1 MFDENSNNFMAAIN
15 HLMNV
20 KDSRWLQLEVCR
32 EYQRGQCSR
41 SDQECKFA
49 HPPANVEVQNGRVT
63 ACYDSIKGRCQREN
77 PKCKYFHPP
86 QHLKDQ
92 LLINGKNNLAVKN
105 MLMSQLS
112 ANPLATAAATVAP
125 PTQMINPLAFAG
137 QAAYVPGVTPGAYPF
152 GYTLNPAAAALYPQ
166 LVQTATPEAIPVGS
180 MIAQSQTHVPAQS
193 PVSQFAAVQQQ
204 VATANNINN
213 QSASATGKQRN
224 DRIEALQ
231 QQQQAIKRPALEKSG
246 IPVYQPVN
254 FAVAAGGM
262 PVNAQPYHQ
271 LATLPGMQPNTY
283 IPAISFA
290 GHPTGLP
297 RFQAGSL

>member
-41 SDQECKFA
+41 TDHECKFA
-49 HPPANVEVQNGRVT
+49 HPPAHVEVQNGRVT

-112 ANPLATAAATVAP
+112 VNPMANAAAAAP
-125 PTQMINPLAFAG
+125 ATQLINPLAFAG
-137 QAAYVPGVTPGAYPF
+137 QAAYVPGVTAAAYPF
-152 GYTLNPAAAALYPQ
+152 GYALNPSAAALYPQ
-166 LVQTATPEAIPVGS
+166 LVQAASPEAIPVGS
-180 MIAQSQTHVPAQS
+180 MIAQSQNQVAAQS
-193 PVSQFAAVQQQ
+193 PVSHLATVQQM
-204 VATANNINN
+204 TANSINN
-213 QSASATGKQRN
+213 QNASATGKQRN

-231 QQQQAIKRPALEKSG
+231 QQQAIKRPAMEKSG

-254 FAVAAGGM
+254 FAVTAGGI
-262 PVNAQPYHQ
+262 PVSAQHYHQ
-271 LATLPGMQPNTY
+271 LAALQGMQTNAY
-283 IPAISFA
+283 IPTISFA

-297 RFQAGSL
+297 RL